1 MIEVRAATANDLV
14 SIATIHIACWQ
25 TAYRGILPDSLLD
38 GLNLEER
45 LQRWHRWM
53 AQTNRFTFVAT
64 DDETITGF
72 TSFAIE
78 NAIAEISHIYVDPSR
93 QHSGA
98 GRALLGHDVDVARH
112 HACEAVTLWVLEENK
127 RARDFYERFGLVA
140 DGGRKTD
147 PAFLGNDAV
156 ELRYRLSLQ

>member
-98 GRALLGHDVDVARH
+98 APSLLSPWRRKRRNRSGNQPSRSSAYSTPAPHSPALSWR
-112 HACEAVTLWVLEENK
+112 
-127 RARDFYERFGLVA
+127 
-140 DGGRKTD
+140 
-147 PAFLGNDAV
+147 
-156 ELRYRLSLQ
+156 